1 MTGLPGVVRPL
12 AEYRGWRKKS
22 SEKRTIEEKREVVVR
37 GIERSLRG
45 EKGAVSLE
53 RYDPVQGV
61 HVVRVLYCSHP
72 LPIFDGEKFA
82 VVQADC
88 DRAALWGAVIEQLR
102 AGRFDREIEATAARV
117 HRSLEKRQQAR
128 KVA

>member
-12 AEYRGWRKKS
+12 AEYREWGKKDG
-22 SEKRTIEEKREVVVR
+22 EKRSIEEKREVVVR

-45 EKGAVSLE
+45 EKGGYRLE
-53 RYDPVQGV
+53 RFDPVQGGN
-61 HVVRVLYCSHP
+61 VVRVLYCSHP

-102 AGRFDREIEATAARV
+102 AGRFDREIEAVAAKV
-117 HRSLEKRQQAR
+117 YHTLEKTRRAR
-128 KVA
+128 